1 MPAVQRRIT
10 TSVSTAKVKP
20 RSPAIAGKENVSLN
34 DTPLR
39 MGTKAPRSLRRKA
52 VLRAASTFIDE
63 ATLPKTPPALR
74 ENVTSI
80 RSATPHAGL
89 RGSTTNHGKDSI
101 RTQTLSKPGVTRV
114 MRDSKPPSNRSI
126 SRMST
131 PEGRSKKTTTF
142 DDRHRPTS
150 PTPISWSSIT
160 LPTLL
165 SPGAESEDE
174 SMQLSPLTMTS
185 SESIGIHFH
194 DTSSTQSIT
203 LSRGDMKAQEI
214 HCDIS
219 DSDSDMA
226 NLNND
231 MTSDESQA
239 ITGSIPDSHN
249 EPEDVEMNVD
259 KDDIALEMNG
269 ENEEITELPP
279 PPPPTPS
286 RFSRIPKFD
295 TFSLSSALFGEFPQ
309 LDQQAV
315 KTRYELVTLREGA
328 GAVLQRA
335 RQFGQTIWSPS
346 ASRSTKTPV
355 ESSEP
360 IVVASLRRS
369 PVGIGLGR
377 GTLRH
382 SSSIRKMVATGKL
395 WTSTNIETV

>member
-1 MPAVQRRIT
+1 
-10 TSVSTAKVKP
+10 
-20 RSPAIAGKENVSLN
+20 
-34 DTPLR
+34 
-39 MGTKAPRSLRRKA
+39 MGAKAPRSLRRKA

-63 ATLPKTPPALR
+63 ATLPKTPPAPR

-89 RGSTTNHGKDSI
+89 GGSTTNHGRDSI
-101 RTQTLSKPGVTRV
+101 RARTPSKPAVTRV
-114 MRDSKPPSNRSI
+114 MRDSRSPSNRSI
-126 SRMST
+126 SGIGI
-131 PEGRSKKTTTF
+131 PEGRSKKTATF

-174 SMQLSPLTMTS
+174 SMQLSPLTMAS
-185 SESIGIHFH
+185 SESIGMHFR
-194 DTSSTQSIT
+194 DTSPTQSIT
-203 LSRGDMKAQEI
+203 LSRGDIKAQEI

-219 DSDSDMA
+219 DSDSDMV
-226 NLNND
+226 NLNNG

-239 ITGSIPDSHN
+239 ITGSIPDSRS
-249 EPEDVEMNVD
+249 EPEDVEMNAD
-259 KDDIALEMNG
+259 KDDITMETNG
-269 ENEEITELPP
+269 ENEEIAEPPP

-286 RFSRIPKFD
+286 RFSRIPRFD

-315 KTRYELVTLREGA
+315 RTRCELATLREGA

-346 ASRSTKTPV
+346 ACRSTKTPM
-355 ESSEP
+355 ESSRQEGP
-360 IVVASLRRS
+360 NIDPTVVSSLRRS
-369 PVGIGLGR
+369 PVGIGLGQ